1 MKKSTPDI
9 VHKKRSYDFLTDFM
23 AALSA
28 KECSLRWYFHV
39 GNFWAGYTFEVG
51 DPLVDG
57 SSLTIWL
64 LLQSSGLLK
73 SLILTLLG
81 EDEKSVVL
89 VVSIFVRVRIFLFW
103 AEKFLPLFA
112 ISSLRPLIAP
122 DVWLEN
128 EDFNSCVRNSIKIG

>member
-1 MKKSTPDI
+1 M
-9 VHKKRSYDFLTDFM
+9 
-23 AALSA
+23 
-28 KECSLRWYFHV
+28 
-39 GNFWAGYTFEVG
+39 
-51 DPLVDG
+51 
-57 SSLTIWL
+57 
-64 LLQSSGLLK
+64 QSSGLLK
-73 SLILTLLG
+73 SLILTLSG

-89 VVSIFVRVRIFLFW
+89 VVSIFVRVGIFLFW